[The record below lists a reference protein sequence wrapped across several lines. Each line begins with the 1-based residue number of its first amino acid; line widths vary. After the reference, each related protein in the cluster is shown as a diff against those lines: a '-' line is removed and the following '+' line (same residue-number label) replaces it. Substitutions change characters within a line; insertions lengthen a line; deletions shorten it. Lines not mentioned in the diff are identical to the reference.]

1 MRHRNNEKKRMR
13 RNIVMEKQ
21 DGGMEIGKENAAD
34 GRQKGYSAMIRIKE
48 WTVTYPDGTV
58 AINHINAQIKE
69 GEHVALIGAN
79 GAGKSTLLLSM
90 VGVLPGNG
98 LVEIDGTALQREHFK
113 EIRKKTGMVFQNPD
127 DQLFLPTVYDNI
139 AFGPRNLGLDET
151 TVNCRVEDRLRMLQI
166 EDLRDKAA
174 MKLSGGE
181 KRMVAMATVLA
192 MKPSVMLF
200 DEPTAFLDP
209 KARRNLI
216 RILQKLPHTMLIATH
231 DLTFAAQVCSRSIL
245 LKKGKILAEGESAD
259 LLYDVERME
268 EADVEAIGV
277 E

>member
-1 MRHRNNEKKRMR
+1 
-13 RNIVMEKQ
+13 
-21 DGGMEIGKENAAD
+21 
-34 GRQKGYSAMIRIKE
+34 MIRIKD
-48 WTVTYPDGTV
+48 WTVAYPDGTV
-58 AINHINAQIKE
+58 AIDHITADIKE

-90 VGVLPGNG
+90 VGVLPGKG
-98 LVEIDGTALQREHFK
+98 SVEIAGTALQRENFQ
-113 EIRKKTGMVFQNPD
+113 EIRRKTGVVFQNPD
-127 DQLFLPTVYDNI
+127 DQLFLPTVFDNI

-151 TVNCRVEDRLRMLQI
+151 TVQCRVEDRLRLLQI
-166 EDLRDKAA
+166 ESLRDKAA

-181 KRMVAMATVLA
+181 KRMAAMATVLA

-216 RILQKLPHTMLIATH
+216 HVLQKLPHTMLIATH

-245 LKKGKILAEGESAD
+245 LKRGKILAEGVSGD
-259 LLYDVERME
+259 LLYDVTKME
-268 EADVEAIGV
+268 EAEVEAIGV

>member
-1 MRHRNNEKKRMR
+1 
-13 RNIVMEKQ
+13 
-21 DGGMEIGKENAAD
+21 
-34 GRQKGYSAMIRIKE
+34 MIRIKD
-48 WTVTYPDGTV
+48 WTVAYPDGTV
-58 AINHINAQIKE
+58 AIDHITADIKE

-90 VGVLPGNG
+90 VGVLPGKG
-98 LVEIDGTALQREHFK
+98 SVEIAGTALQRENFQ
-113 EIRKKTGMVFQNPD
+113 EIRRKTGVVFQNPD
-127 DQLFLPTVYDNI
+127 DQLFLPTVFDNI

-151 TVNCRVEDRLRMLQI
+151 TVQCRVEDRLRLLQI
-166 EDLRDKAA
+166 ESLRDKAA

-181 KRMVAMATVLA
+181 KRMAAMATVLA

-216 RILQKLPHTMLIATH
+216 HVLQKLPHTMLIATH

-245 LKKGKILAEGESAD
+245 LKRGKILAEGASGE
-259 LLYDVERME
+259 LLYDVTKME
-268 EADVEAIGV
+268 EAEVEAIGV